1 MNDATAR
8 ARELRAAGVSFS
20 RLPAVLADR
29 IRVCA
34 SGCWEWQ
41 GGRNQLGY
49 GRVEWKGRRLYVHRL
64 VFSLLDRPIPDGW
77 VLDHLCRN
85 RPCCNPAHLDLVTRT
100 ENSLRA
106 VQVARERIA
115 APASETPDY
124 RGRTGELAAATSGL
138 PKAAI
143 KVLSWRIAAKIRVNP
158 ASGCWEW
165 QGKKNNAGYG
175 RVMHDGRLQ
184 QAHRVVWSILR
195 KPIPDGLVLDHL
207 CRNTVCVNPDH
218 LEPVTQQEN
227 TLRGETIAAANA
239 ARTVCGKGHEYTVRI
254 VKGKAWRECVTC
266 RNEGARKRFKER
278 YATDSEFADRKRREA
293 RERARRKRAG

>member
-8 ARELRAAGVSFS
+8 ARELRDAGVSFS

-64 VFSLLDRPIPDGW
+64 VFSLLDRPIPDGR

-115 APASETPDY
+115 APSPETPDY
-124 RGRTGELAAATSGL
+124 RGRTGEMAAA
-138 PKAAI
+138 A
-143 KVLSWRIAAKIRVNP
+143 RI
-158 ASGCWEW
+158 
-165 QGKKNNAGYG
+165 
-175 RVMHDGRLQ
+175 
-184 QAHRVVWSILR
+184 
-195 KPIPDGLVLDHL
+195 
-207 CRNTVCVNPDH
+207 CVNPDH
-218 LEPVTQQEN
+218 LEPVTSREN
-227 TLRGETIAAANA
+227 TLRGETVAAAFA
-239 ARTVCGKGHEYTVRI
+239 SRDVCGEGHEFTVRTQG
-254 VKGKAWRECVTC
+254 GKPRRVCLICESLA
-266 RNEGARKRFKER
+266 ARKR
-278 YATDSEFADRKRREA
+278 YWDAHGGDPAA
-293 RERARRKRAG
+293 A